1 MFFSDLFRVIIIK
14 LGALENSMNIL
25 LPMVKQ
31 LIVHFRLSKVSHME
45 GVPKLPVDSDE
56 NLEEFERFL
65 DTNTN
70 FEYMVN
76 TLSISG
82 GTTVSQI
89 SRRTLERIITNNYAR
104 NFNGRKNT
112 EEIFQDS

>member
-1 MFFSDLFRVIIIK
+1 MFFSDLFRVIITK

-25 LPMVKQ
+25 LPMMKQ

-89 SRRTLERIITNNYAR
+89 SRRTLEKIITNNYAL